1 MIEDLRYAFRQL
13 RKNRGFAAVAVTT
26 LALGIGAAAAMFG
39 LIQGVLLS
47 PPPYA
52 DPSRLA
58 LISTVRVDGEPY
70 TRGTTVGQWIAF
82 RQARSFEPP
91 ALYRWTFN
99 FLVLNDGSESM
110 GGMAVSTNYFQV
122 LGLKP
127 VLGRVLTEADAA
139 KPNAPPAGIMLGHD
153 LWRRKFNSDP
163 AIVGKTVRI
172 SRMPAPLPVVGVMPP
187 GVRFLPD
194 PGAASEP
201 NYDLNAHV
209 DFWIA
214 VVPDESQPNRRGGFA
229 IARLRDGATPAQAH
243 AEAATIAAGQAQA
256 DPDLQGVTTV
266 VEPVQDVLNRD
277 GRQLLVPLF
286 GSVALVFFI
295 ACANVTGLLLAR
307 GLQRQSEYAMRSAL
321 GASRWR
327 LFRQTITESVALALA
342 GAVFGA
348 VLAAGSIA
356 GLKAIAGDA
365 VPRADAVTVG
375 WPVLVFGL
383 LAALM
388 AAVIAGLLPALRA
401 SLRDRLKALTGTRS
415 SASLAE
421 RRLLG
426 AVATLQI
433 VLTVALLGGAA
444 LLIRTAQNLERVQ
457 PGYDTQRILA
467 MTVTRVERDKWKE
480 FHVEALERVAAVPG
494 VKHAAFAWGLPLTG
508 NKWPGDFV
516 FPGQPGSTK
525 LTEQITLPVRAIT
538 QDYFDVM
545 SMALVDGRAFRPTDT
560 GEAPYV
566 AIINE
571 ALARRYFGGANPI
584 GRQIYDA
591 GDNEKKRPIEIVG
604 IAKDTRTEAL
614 SEQAEPE
621 IYVPLWQRGA
631 FSKHMVLRAEGDP
644 RAVASRVREA
654 LRALDPTAAVEH
666 VTTMADIRKQ
676 SVAPRTF
683 AMRLLSGFAIV
694 ATLLAIVGLYG
705 ALSLS
710 VGSRTKELAVRQ
722 AIGARQSQI
731 VQLVLGEG
739 SRLILVGLTLG
750 TVAALMLGRLLE
762 SLLFD
767 VRATDPLALTA
778 AAALFAAIALLATLI
793 PARRASRVD
802 VMEALRQE

>member
-13 RKNRGFAAVAVTT
+13 RKNRGFAIVAVTT

-52 DPSRLA
+52 DPGRLV
-58 LISTVRVDGEPY
+58 LVSPVRVDGELY
-70 TRGTTVGQWIAF
+70 TRGTTARQWIAL
-82 RQARSFEPP
+82 QHARSFEPP

-99 FLVLNDGSESM
+99 FLVLNDGSASM

-127 VLGRVLTEADAA
+127 ALGRVLTEADAA
-139 KPNAPPAGIMLGHD
+139 KPNVPPTGIMLGHD
-153 LWRRKFNSDP
+153 LWQRKFNSDP

-172 SRMPAPLPVVGVMPP
+172 SRMAAPLPVVGVMQP

-194 PGAASEP
+194 AGAASEP

-209 DFWIA
+209 DFWLA
-214 VVPDESQPNRRGGFA
+214 FVPDETQRGGNVV
-229 IARLRDGATPAQAH
+229 ARLRDGATPAQAQ
-243 AEAATIAAGQAQA
+243 AEAATIAAGQAQENS
-256 DPDLQGVTTV
+256 DLQGMTTL

-375 WPVLVFGL
+375 WPVLAFGL

-388 AAVIAGLLPALRA
+388 AAAIAGLLPALRA

-444 LLIRTAQNLERVQ
+444 LLIRTAHNLERVQ

-494 VKHAAFAWGLPLTG
+494 VKHAAFAWGVPLTG

-538 QDYFDVM
+538 QDYLDVM
-545 SMALVDGRAFRPTDT
+545 SMALVDGRAFRSTDT
-560 GEAPYV
+560 GDAPAV

-571 ALARRYFGGANPI
+571 ALARRYFSGANPI

-591 GDNEKKRPIEIVG
+591 GDRDKKRPIEIVG
-604 IAKDTRTEAL
+604 IIKDTRTEAL
-614 SEQAEPE
+614 SEQADPE
-621 IYVPLWQRGA
+621 MYVPMWQRGP
-631 FSKHMVLRAEGDP
+631 FSKHLVLRAEGDP
-644 RAVASRVREA
+644 HAVASRVREA

-739 SRLILVGLTLG
+739 SRLIVIGLTLG